1 MTTTKAAADTILIF
15 NIFLFVL
22 PQKITEPLDVISKYF
37 SPSAANYQ
45 PPFQQMQI
53 ADLTSL
59 LKIKIQMGSVEVFI
73 QRRMTTESYLRRA
86 LAAGVTRLGVQQNIK
101 KNNWSNTL
109 TAQNINRI

>member
-1 MTTTKAAADTILIF
+1 
-15 NIFLFVL
+15 
-22 PQKITEPLDVISKYF
+22 
-37 SPSAANYQ
+37 
-45 PPFQQMQI
+45 
-53 ADLTSL
+53 
-59 LKIKIQMGSVEVFI
+59 MGSVEVFI